1 MQAYLIASHF
11 VYQEVQVEVWQ
22 GLAMRENKFVGVNED
37 PAFLGLYSSH
47 LECGGSKSTNQ
58 GTAYNLTEKAQ
69 MLAQIPL
76 ANLKNWMKLPEGHFA
91 MGCQ

>member
-1 MQAYLIASHF
+1 
-11 VYQEVQVEVWQ
+11 
-22 GLAMRENKFVGVNED
+22 MRENKFVGVNED

-47 LECGGSKSTNQ
+47 LESGGSKSTNQ
-58 GTAYNLTEKAQ
+58 DTAYNLTEKAQ

-76 ANLKNWMKLPEGHFA
+76 ANLKNWMKLPAGHFA